1 MNDDIIWTIL
11 IRSTVI
17 NGGRETPIDGTP
29 VYFMNIYFD
38 AWKGDPNLHPSITK
52 ICKKLNNIRMD
63 PVYHSKQEISD
74 PVTILKLKQEIDS
87 LREQLAKVR

>member
-1 MNDDIIWTIL
+1 
-11 IRSTVI
+11 RSTII

-38 AWKGDPNLHPSITK
+38 AWKGDPKFT
-52 ICKKLNNIRMD
+52 
-63 PVYHSKQEISD
+63 KQEISN

-87 LREQLAKVR
+87 LREQLAKSWGRNRISLGTT